1 MRKLKVEKNL
11 KIDNEAVIKIEI
23 DKISGETNITVASGY
38 LDGQDFIPVAEGKKS
53 YKIKDASE
61 EIEESDYFAEVDKQN
76 SPNIIYYGLL
86 YRAKQ
91 SGVFIL
97 YSAKNQEDD
106 LSVSVVDTTITVKL
120 EPLVTT
126 NQEIIDAININPD
139 AVLSL
144 IYLPEVID
152 LGADV
157 DAPGVPKEIK

>member
-1 MRKLKVEKNL
+1 MRKLKIEKNL

-53 YKIKDASE
+53 YKIKDAPE

-76 SPNIIYYGLL
+76 SPALSYYGLL

-91 SGVFIL
+91 TGVFIM
-97 YSAKNQEDD
+97 YSAKDEKDD

-120 EPLVTT
+120 EPLITT
-126 NQEIIDAININPD
+126 NQEIITAINTSSE
-139 AVLSL
+139 ALVL
-144 IYLPEVID
+144 IYEPEVID
-152 LGADV
+152 LLTDV
-157 DAPGVPKEIK
+157 DAPGVLKEIK